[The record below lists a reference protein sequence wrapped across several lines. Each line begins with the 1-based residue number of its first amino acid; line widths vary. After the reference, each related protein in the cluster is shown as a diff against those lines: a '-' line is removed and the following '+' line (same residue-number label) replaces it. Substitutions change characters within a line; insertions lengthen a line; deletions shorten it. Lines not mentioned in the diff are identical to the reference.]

1 MTAPAYLQLPPRL
14 HALAAMASLLER
26 LERQPR
32 SASAA
37 QYQGV
42 IEQLKQLLGQAQP
55 GAELQALLSV
65 APATAEIYENLHYA
79 EAGLCRSPLEASL
92 NAELAASAALARAAG
107 RASR

>member
-1 MTAPAYLQLPPRL
+1 MNTSGYLQLPARL

-42 IEQLKQLLGQAQP
+42 IEQVKQLLGEARP
-55 GAELQALLSV
+55 GAELNALLSV
-65 APATAEIYENLHYA
+65 APSTAEIYENLHYA
-79 EAGLCRSPLEASL
+79 EAGLCRSPLEPSL
-92 NAELAASAALARAAG
+92 NAELAATAALARAAG
-107 RASR
+107 RALR